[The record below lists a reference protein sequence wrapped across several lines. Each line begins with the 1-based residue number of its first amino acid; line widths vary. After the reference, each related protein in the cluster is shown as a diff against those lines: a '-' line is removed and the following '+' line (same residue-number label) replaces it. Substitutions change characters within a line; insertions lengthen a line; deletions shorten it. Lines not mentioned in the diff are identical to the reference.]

1 MHMKENIGSYL
12 LMKKRVILSIALVLL
27 LSVFLPTISA
37 EAFTNTRKMPKDPK
51 APSIPHLIS
60 LANTAEGR
68 VDIEFTPAETDC
80 DGYEIEYSTSINYSN
95 RVHVKTIESQG
106 TDGNKTIAIERLSKD
121 KVFYVR
127 MRAFRIDYKG
137 NRTYGGYS
145 KTLIV
150 RIVLG
155 LPDIEPE
162 PASAE
167 VVSTKIVN
175 GNIQME
181 VSIPE
186 RVRSY
191 DDEYYLVK
199 VHPQSD
205 SIQAVLTSVDKDSE
219 FTFVQPISS
228 GSSLV
233 MSRLAI
239 AIKDDESNYMIIS
252 KPTFIDNPEAIAPNQ
267 NAYPHPQSKKG
278 RQGMYDTGAGDKHYF
293 HNFYLE
299 SIIASSGS
307 YDTAFN
313 YNGKTFYFYRPTRLI
328 DYDSDIVRANRDGGT
343 VTMQIMLRWSSNA
356 QNLITPSG
364 RTPGYNY
371 YAMNVE
377 EDSAREQLEA
387 AFMYLAQYWGQ
398 PNRHVDNWILG
409 NEVNTFLNTT
419 GRWYWAGNVSR
430 DTFMANYS
438 ETFRILYY
446 AVKSNYAN
454 GRVFICTDHTW
465 TDRDR
470 DWGTKG
476 FMTAFNSAIKSKNQN
491 IVWNLANHAYTAV
504 LTNSDFWN
512 DGNVRIYSVAH
523 SLSASFVSPY
533 NLEVLTNFVSSNFG
547 SETRIILSEVGFS
560 SSGGDNPTLNG
571 GRQAGPDIQ
580 ALATAWL
587 FYKGQFT
594 GNIDA
599 VIFHTGDEGMPGKNF
614 SLYGKPAWNVYLY
627 MDTPSYGSY
636 TNGYLGIVG
645 ASSWESIVPGFN
657 AATLASM
664 PNR

>member
-1 MHMKENIGSYL
+1 
-12 LMKKRVILSIALVLL
+12 MKKKVL
-27 LSVFLPTISA
+27 LSVLLAALLAVCFCKIPSF
-37 EAFTNTRKMPKDPK
+37 AFNSTRKMPKDPK
-51 APSIPHLIS
+51 APSTPHLVS
-60 LANTAEGR
+60 LQNNEEGK
-68 VDIEFTPAETDC
+68 VDIEYLPSESDC
-80 DGYEIEYSTSINYSN
+80 DGYEIEYSTSSN
-95 RVHVKTIESQG
+95 FSSRVHVKTISSEG
-106 TDGNKTIAIERLSKD
+106 TDGAKKTAIERLSKD

-137 NRTYGGYS
+137 TRFYGGYS
-145 KTLIV
+145 RALIV

-155 LPDIEPE
+155 LPDVEPE
-162 PASAE
+162 PNSAE
-167 VVSTKIVN
+167 ILSAKIVS
-175 GNIQME
+175 GNVNVE
-181 VSIPE
+181 VFVPE
-186 RVRSY
+186 RVRSF

-199 VHPQSD
+199 LHPQND
-205 SIQAVLTSVDKDSE
+205 SIQSVLTSVDKDSE
-219 FTFVQPISS
+219 FTFLQPISA
-228 GSSLV
+228 GSSLL
-233 MSRLAI
+233 MSRLAV
-239 AIKDDESNYMIIS
+239 AIKDDESNYMVIS
-252 KPTFIDNPEAIAPNQ
+252 SPTFIDNPEAVAPNQ
-267 NAYPHPQSKKG
+267 NAYPHPLSKKG
-278 RQGMYDTGAGDKHYF
+278 RQGKYDTSAGDKHYF

-299 SIIASSGS
+299 SIIASPGS
-307 YDTAFN
+307 HDTAFN

-356 QNLITPSG
+356 QNLITPGG

-476 FMTAFNSAIKSKNQN
+476 FMTAFNTAIKAKNSN

-523 SLSASFVSPY
+523 SLNASFVSPY
-533 NLEVLTNFVSSNFG
+533 NLEVLTNFVANNFG

-560 SSGGDNPTLNG
+560 STGGDNPTLNG
-571 GRQAGPDIQ
+571 GRQSGPDIQ

-594 GNIDA
+594 SNIDS
-599 VIFHTGDEGMPGKNF
+599 VIYHTGDEGMPGKNF
-614 SLYGKPAWNVYLY
+614 SLQGKPAWNVYLY
-627 MDTPSYGSY
+627 MDTPSYNTY
-636 TNGYLGIVG
+636 TSGYLPIVG

-657 AATLASM
+657 SATLASM